1 MPLIAQVQADDA
13 QTQNGAEF
21 GAPFG
26 GLHEAGVERV
36 RTLHGPE
43 LGHVVVGAGDGRWV
57 GFDHGRRIAESGII
71 SLRSKGFAN
80 GSQLYP
86 QKG

>member
-1 MPLIAQVQADDA
+1 MIAQVQADDA

-21 GAPFG
+21 SAPFS
-26 GLHEAGVERV
+26 GLHKAGMERV
-36 RTLHGPE
+36 RTLHY
-43 LGHVVVGAGDGRWV
+43 LSRGHAVVGAGGDGGV
-57 GFDHGRRIAESGII
+57 GVFHARRIAESGH
-71 SLRSKGFAN
+71 SPLRSKGFSS